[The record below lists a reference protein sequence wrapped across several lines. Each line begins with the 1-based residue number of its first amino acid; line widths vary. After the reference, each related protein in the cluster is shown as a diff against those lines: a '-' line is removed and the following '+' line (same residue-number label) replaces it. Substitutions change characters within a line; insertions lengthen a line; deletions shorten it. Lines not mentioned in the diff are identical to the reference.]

1 LIVRL
6 LLDENL
12 DWRLSR
18 DLIGHE
24 TDSVPLLGWSG
35 TKNGVLLR
43 RAAESGYDVLIT
55 IDGGIFHE
63 QNIES
68 LPLAVLALRAR
79 TNRLADTRPLM
90 PKVLRLL
97 DSVRPGTLVF
107 VNS

>member
-1 LIVRL
+1 VRL

-35 TKNGVLLR
+35 TKNGALLK
-43 RAAESGYDVLIT
+43 RAAESGYEVLIT

-63 QNIES
+63 QNIVQM
-68 LPLAVLALRAR
+68 PLAVIALQAR

-90 PKVLRLL
+90 PEVLQMLE
-97 DSVRPGTLVF
+97 SVRPGTLVF
-107 VNS
+107 VG

>member
-1 LIVRL
+1 VRL

-24 TDSVPLLGWSG
+24 TDSVPLLGWIG
-35 TKNGVLLR
+35 TKNGALLK
-43 RAAESGYDVLIT
+43 RAADSGYEVLIT

-63 QNIES
+63 QNIVQM
-68 LPLAVLALRAR
+68 PLAVIALQAR

-90 PKVLRLL
+90 PEVLQMLE
-97 DSVRPGTLVF
+97 SVRPGTLVF
-107 VNS
+107 VG

>member
-1 LIVRL
+1 MRL

-24 TDSVPLLGWSG
+24 TDSVPLLGWGG
-35 TKNGVLLR
+35 TKNGALLK
-43 RAAESGYDVLIT
+43 RAAESGYNVLIT

-63 QNIES
+63 QNIKL
-68 LPLAVLALRAR
+68 LPLAVIALRAR

-90 PKVLRLL
+90 PEVLRMLG
-97 DSVRPGTLVF
+97 SVRSGTLGF
-107 VNS
+107 VE

>member
-1 LIVRL
+1 VRL

-24 TDSVPLLGWSG
+24 TDSVPLLGWGG
-35 TKNGVLLR
+35 TKNGALLK

-63 QNIES
+63 QNIKA
-68 LPLAVLALRAR
+68 LPLAVIALRAR

-90 PKVLRLL
+90 PEVLRTLE
-97 DSVRPGTLVF
+97 SVQVGTLVF
-107 VNS
+107 VG